1 MNNKRSY
8 LDTLNA
14 GRQRRSNTTVDEL
27 GRTLDAIG
35 SRLERSLGEQSS
47 RQPPRRDDYARTE
60 RASQYH
66 HQDDLYARD
75 LRDTRETR
83 SNDPYRRQ
91 SIGDLARS
99 IESTRRQEEG
109 VASMSTI
116 AAELKA
122 MRDELRSQMSTGL
135 QREFK
140 SLRTDIEKVYS
151 AATSGAHGMELTGE
165 LERLSDAIASLATRS
180 DDRSVGLLQNE
191 LDDVKAAISHL
202 AREESLGHIERQWRD
217 FDDRFDSRLADGL
230 SRRGSDPAIAALTE
244 RLEQIASAV
253 DNIPQSLSLRT
264 LEDKVRTLASAID
277 QFATSN
283 VNASAPAFNAIE
295 DRLDEISR
303 AIVASSMNASSQPSD
318 FQIDQFERIEARIS
332 SLARQIEDLS
342 NDRPTGELMDRIG
355 LLAQRVDELSHRS
368 HVPAQ
373 SMERLAR
380 QIEDMSNDR
389 PSGELMDRI
398 SLLAQRVDE
407 LSHRSNA
414 PSQSMERLAQQISE
428 IAGRLDSG
436 LTVGD
441 SEMVMRG
448 LESRIDT
455 LADTLQRQQGD
466 ADRRGQTIFRE
477 LEQRLADLSVRLDE
491 APRGSQDGPILDA
504 IDARFVELTHR
515 FDKSASNASDGAAIR
530 GLEDR
535 LEDISA
541 RLEHSSRQA
550 VGIDASLFRN
560 LEDQVAAL
568 SDHLVRP
575 NINIPE
581 FEDIAPRLAQI
592 ERSIE
597 DNRDAILESAKI
609 VAEQTIL
616 HMGAARQDSPA
627 VAGLA
632 NDLKALDNL
641 ARRSDE
647 RNSRTFEAIHDT
659 LLKIVDRLGT
669 LEGGAVEKAV
679 ERKVANPPSLDLD
692 FQPRGPEMD
701 EPTVQQQAPV
711 RRSPAEAA
719 AAAAHAAIDDE
730 ADAPEQVETGRR
742 SMLGGLARAFSGRRE
757 AAAEIPLA
765 GDAEPTLGMSAPM
778 IDVDDPI
785 DPKSANRPLD
795 PGATPNLN
803 SIMKRVRDERGQP
816 IRPGDA
822 DTAKSDFIAAA
833 RRAAQAAAS
842 EAETRKRPDSDQD
855 GGSSGLVGTVKRHRK
870 SLLMAAGGVVIMIA
884 ALQLGKAFMADGGE
898 AEPVSIAVEP
908 QQPQPAELSAPA
920 SEQDGANE
928 TSEPIS
934 AQARA
939 ATQSEPVQ
947 AETENEGVT
956 AALPEELQGEPTEPA
971 DASSEPVEASAEPA
985 AQDAAEPVSVAKAY
999 DVPADAG
1006 PVTLRDAAE
1015 AGDAKALFEIG
1026 SRYAEGRGGKQ
1037 DMKQA
1042 AAWYERSAEAGFAP
1056 AQYRIGNFYEK
1067 AIGVERDIP
1076 KAKTWYQLAAQ
1087 QGNASAMHN
1096 LAVLYAMGADGTT
1109 DNESAGRWF
1118 IKAAELGVKD
1128 SQFNL
1133 GILSAKG
1140 IGVPQSLEE
1149 SYKWFAL
1156 VAKTGD
1162 KDATMKRDEVA
1173 NALRPEQLTRARAS
1187 AELWK
1192 PKELNVEANDVSVPD
1207 EWRES
1212 AAKTASVDMKQAV
1225 RNIQLILNKNGY
1237 DAGGA
1242 DGVMGAKTKTAIA
1255 SFQRAN
1261 GLEPTGEVDEK
1272 LIGVLLKKK

>member
-14 GRQRRSNTTVDEL
+14 GRQRRNGTTVDEL
-27 GRTLDAIG
+27 SRTLDAIG
-35 SRLERSLGEQSS
+35 SRLERSLGDQPA
-47 RQPPRRDDYARTE
+47 RQPLKRDDYARSE
-60 RASQYH
+60 RPAASARH
-66 HQDDLYARD
+66 HDDHYSRD
-75 LRDTRETR
+75 RHMD
-83 SNDPYRRQ
+83 DPYRRQ
-91 SIGDLARS
+91 SLGDLARS
-99 IESTRRQEEG
+99 IETSRRQEEG

-122 MRDELRSQMSTGL
+122 MRDELRSQMSAGL

-140 SLRTDIEKVYS
+140 SLRSDIERVYT
-151 AATSGAHGMELTGE
+151 AATSGAQGSELTGE
-165 LERLSDAIASLATRS
+165 LERLSDAIAALATRS
-180 DDRSVGLLQNE
+180 DDRSVGLLQDE
-191 LDDVKAAISHL
+191 LDHVKAAISQL
-202 AREESLGHIERQWRD
+202 AREDSLIQMERRWQD
-217 FDDRFDSRLADGL
+217 FDDRMEDRIAAGL
-230 SRRGSDPAIAALTE
+230 DRRGTDPAIAALTD

-277 QFATSN
+277 QFASSHN
-283 VNASAPAFNAIE
+283 NSVPAPAFSAIE

-303 AIVASSMNASSQPSD
+303 AIAASSMNASSQPSD
-318 FQIDQFERIEARIS
+318 FEIDQFERIEARMS

-355 LLAQRVDELSHRS
+355 MLAQRVDELSHRA
-368 HVPAQ
+368 HVPTQ
-373 SMERLAR
+373 SL
-380 QIEDMSNDR
+380 
-389 PSGELMDRI
+389 
-398 SLLAQRVDE
+398 
-407 LSHRSNA
+407 
-414 PSQSMERLAQQISE
+414 ERLAQQIND
-428 IAGRLDSG
+428 IAGRLDTGMS
-436 LTVGD
+436 VGD
-441 SEMVMRG
+441 GEMVMRG
-448 LESRIDT
+448 LESRIET

-477 LEQRLADLSVRLDE
+477 LEQRLADLSARLDE
-491 APRGSQDGPILDA
+491 PARVQDDGVLLDA
-504 IDARFVELTHR
+504 IDVRFAELTQR
-515 FDKSASNASDGAAIR
+515 FDQSAGASNDGAAIR

-541 RLEHSSRQA
+541 RLEQSSRQA

-575 NINIPE
+575 VSNIPE
-581 FEDIAPRLAQI
+581 FEDISPRLAQI
-592 ERSIE
+592 ERSLE
-597 DNRDAILESAKI
+597 SNRDAILESARS
-609 VAEQTIL
+609 VAEQTIRQI
-616 HMGAARQDSPA
+616 GAARNDSPA

-632 NDLKALDNL
+632 NDLKALDVL
-641 ARRSDE
+641 TRRSDE

-669 LEGGAVEKAV
+669 LEGAAV
-679 ERKVANPPSLDLD
+679 ERAPERKLAVPPSLDPD
-692 FQPRGPEMD
+692 FQARGPEMD
-701 EPTVQQQAPV
+701 GPVTRQPAPV

-719 AAAAHAAIDDE
+719 AAAANAAIDDDDGASPAPQQ
-730 ADAPEQVETGRR
+730 ADAGRK
-742 SMLGGLARAFSGRRE
+742 SMLGGLARALSGRRE
-757 AAAEIPLA
+757 SAAEAPLA
-765 GDAEPTLGMSAPM
+765 GDSGPAMGMIEPT
-778 IDVDDPI
+778 IDMDDPI
-785 DPKSANRPLD
+785 DPRSANRPLD

-816 IRPGDA
+816 ARPGDA

-842 EAETRKRPDSDQD
+842 DTETRKRPD
-855 GGSSGLVGTVKRHRK
+855 GGNDSPSSGLAGTVKKHRK

-884 ALQLGKAFMADGGE
+884 AMQLGKAFMADGHDVTSLDNV
-898 AEPVSIAVEP
+898 AAPV
-908 QQPQPAELSAPA
+908 QPAELSAPLVTPEGDRGDA
-920 SEQDGANE
+920 SQTRD
-928 TSEPIS
+928 
-934 AQARA
+934 A
-939 ATQSEPVQ
+939 ATPETRMAVESQPVEPA
-947 AETENEGVT
+947 AESDGDATQT
-956 AALPEELQGEPTEPA
+956 SALPEELSEDPA
-971 DASSEPVEASAEPA
+971 GATAEEPA
-985 AQDAAEPVSVAKAY
+985 AETGAPSVTAKAY
-999 DVPADAG
+999 DIPADAG

-1015 AGDAKALFEIG
+1015 TGDAKALFEIG

-1037 DMKQA
+1037 DMA
-1042 AAWYERSAEAGFAP
+1042 AAAKWYEASAEAGFAP

-1067 AIGVERDIP
+1067 AVGVERDIS

-1096 LAVLYAMGADGTT
+1096 LAVLYAMGADGVT

-1140 IGVPQSLEE
+1140 IGVERSMEE
-1149 SYKWFAL
+1149 AYKWFAL
-1156 VAKTGD
+1156 VAKNGD
-1162 KDATMKRDEVA
+1162 KDATQKRDEVA
-1173 NALRPEQLTRARAS
+1173 NALRPEQLARARAS

-1192 PKELNVEANDVSVPD
+1192 PKQLNVEANDVSVPD

-1212 AAKTASVDMKQAV
+1212 PAKTASVDMKQAV

-1242 DGVMGAKTKTAIA
+1242 DGVMGSKTKQAIA
-1255 SFQRAN
+1255 AFQRDN
-1261 GLEPTGEVDEK
+1261 GLEPTGEVNEQ